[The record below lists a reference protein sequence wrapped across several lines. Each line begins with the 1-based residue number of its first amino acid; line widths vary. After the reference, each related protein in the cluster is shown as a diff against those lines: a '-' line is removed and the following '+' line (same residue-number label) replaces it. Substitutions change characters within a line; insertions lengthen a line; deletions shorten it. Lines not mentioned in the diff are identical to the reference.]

1 MRSKRIIYM
10 FFICFTL
17 GLVILANCC
26 SSQACVGNVFTAHVV
41 RVIDGDTISVRD
53 MAGGVHRIRLAMID
67 APEKAQPYGEE
78 ATKSL
83 EEFLQGRIVRLK
95 IKCIDKYNREVAFVH
110 CDDKDVSAEM
120 LRQGMAMHYHIKFE
134 DCALYDSIQKQ
145 AKKEKLGLWQSE
157 NIETPWNYRHRQKMM
172 QEEGARTC

>member
-26 SSQACVGNVFTAHVV
+26 SSQACVDNVFTARVL

-53 MAGGVHRIRLAMID
+53 VAGGVHRIRLAMID
-67 APEKAQPYGEE
+67 APEKAQSYGKE
-78 ATKSL
+78 ATKTL
-83 EEFLQGRIVRLK
+83 EEILQGRIVRLK

-120 LRQGMAMHYHIKFE
+120 LRQGMAMHYHMNFE
-134 DCALYDSIQKQ
+134 DCALYDSIQEQ
-145 AKKEKLGLWQSE
+145 AKKERIGLWQSD
-157 NIETPWNYRHRQKMM
+157 NIETPWSYRRRQKMI
-172 QEEGARTC
+172 Q